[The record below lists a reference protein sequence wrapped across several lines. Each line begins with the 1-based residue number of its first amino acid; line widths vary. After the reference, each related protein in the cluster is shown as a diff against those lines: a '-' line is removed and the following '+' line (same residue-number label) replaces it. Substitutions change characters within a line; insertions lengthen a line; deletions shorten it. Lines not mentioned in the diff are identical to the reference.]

1 MENKLF
7 TVYRHTSPSGKV
19 YIGITCQDVRNRW
32 QNGKTYKDSTHFKR
46 AIRKYGW
53 KNIKHEVLFNNL
65 PKQRAIDLEI
75 SLIRHYKG
83 LGISY
88 NVTNG
93 GEGTNG
99 FHHSKESRQKMSEI
113 MKERCQTEYGKFLCS
128 KGGKTN
134 KGKKYNR
141 KSGFSKGYYH
151 MRKVLQ
157 LTMTGNLVNM
167 YISVRDVCRNTD
179 FSYNCL
185 CQALRG
191 KRERLYKGY
200 IWKYEEKQ

>member
-1 MENKLF
+1 MENRLF
-7 TVYRHTSPSGKV
+7 TVYRHISPSGKV

-32 QNGKTYKDSTHFKR
+32 KNGKTYKDSTPFKR

-53 KNIKHEVLFNNL
+53 KNIKHEVLFSNL
-65 PKQRAIDLEI
+65 SKQRAIDLEI

-88 NVTNG
+88 NVTEG

-99 FHHSKESRQKMSEI
+99 FHHSKESKQKMSEI
-113 MKERCQTEYGKFLCS
+113 MKVRCQTEYGKFLCS

-141 KSGFSKGYYH
+141 RSGFSKGYYH

-157 LTMTGNLVNM
+157 FTVTGNLVNT
-167 YISVRDVCRNTD
+167 YISVRDACRNTS

-185 CQALRG
+185 CLALRG
-191 KRERLYKGY
+191 KREGLYKGY
-200 IWKYEEKQ
+200 VWKYEEKQ

>member
-1 MENKLF
+1 MENTRLF
-7 TVYRHTSPSGKV
+7 SVYRHTSPSGKV
-19 YIGITCQDVRNRW
+19 YIGITSQEVTARW

-53 KNIKHEVLFNNL
+53 KNIKHEVLFTNL
-65 PKQRAIDLEI
+65 TKERAISLEI
-75 SLIRHYKG
+75 SLIRHYKN

-88 NVTNG
+88 NITDG

-99 FHHSKESRQKMSEI
+99 FHHSVESRQKMSMI
-113 MKERCQTEYGKFLCS
+113 MKARCQTDYGKLLCS
-128 KGGKTN
+128 LGGKTN

-141 KSGFSKGYYH
+141 RTGFSKGSYN
-151 MRKVLQ
+151 MKTVVQ
-157 LTMTGNLVNM
+157 LTKEGNIVAK
-167 YISVRDVCRNTD
+167 YISVRDVYRHTD

-191 KRERLYKGY
+191 KRDGLYKGY
-200 IWKYEEKQ
+200 IWKCDEK